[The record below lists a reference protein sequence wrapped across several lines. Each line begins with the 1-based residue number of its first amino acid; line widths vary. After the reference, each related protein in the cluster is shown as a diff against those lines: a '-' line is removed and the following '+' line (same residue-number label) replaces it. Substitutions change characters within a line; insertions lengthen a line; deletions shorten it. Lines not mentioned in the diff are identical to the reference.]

1 MSYEKSEFSLP
12 SYEESFSD
20 RPSANAYGGQQIIDH
35 LTNVRARH
43 IREIVDAV
51 VYPRVEEQAIY
62 GIANTTMA
70 LIPSDAVSEKPI
82 SEFDFGDAK
91 SEGYL
96 ELVGFPSDEMVQQV
110 RLKGPLNRTQ
120 FWRQP
125 GVLEDFRRTLQA
137 KLSRFSFGC

>member
-12 SYEESFSD
+12 SYEESLSD
-20 RPSANAYGGQQIIDH
+20 RPSANVYGGQQIIDH

-51 VYPRVEEQAIY
+51 VYPRVAEQAMY

-82 SEFDFGDAK
+82 SEF
-91 SEGYL
+91 
-96 ELVGFPSDEMVQQV
+96 
-110 RLKGPLNRTQ
+110 
-120 FWRQP
+120 
-125 GVLEDFRRTLQA
+125 A